1 MKKKYYSGL
10 KNYLV
15 AFIIL
20 TFTFIFCTMFIYI
33 KDTFSLNTNSFSGIF
48 TLFCI
53 AFTFNEILDTLLKFL
68 KEDKYD
74 K

>member
-1 MKKKYYSGL
+1 MPGNLGISKNIPRTPL
-10 KNYLV
+10 KE
-15 AFIIL
+15 
-20 TFTFIFCTMFIYI
+20 
-33 KDTFSLNTNSFSGIF
+33 KDTTFSLNTNSFSGIF